1 MGQQSVRPPDILD
14 KPPDILDD
22 DGFDNW
28 YKEVS
33 KKYDLSPDPEGQF
46 YDYRAAY
53 KAGAKPN
60 ESGHWPSKFKLPGHP
75 NEIVGGFNTRTGKP
89 EPGYKLETD
98 PAKLKALGW
107 EDLPEIAKQ
116 EKPEEGTLGKLWR
129 LANVSAF
136 PDIKNPVNYD
146 EKNPKK
152 IMKSEEPDTY
162 AEGFDR
168 SAGETLYNEIIK
180 PAGSALGVTLA
191 VAGGPMLRGAG
202 RVASKIPYVGGA
214 IEGIG
219 NFLAKER
226 HLFGSAKKETQ
237 AVASKIIAP
246 KPPDIP
252 DAVVPDKLPVI
263 TKLHKA
269 LEESGPLNEKQLEI
283 NTAERAKKFAS
294 ARDVDIT
301 DSGSANKFMSNLA
314 GKHARVTMEPLKLD
328 QPDVDTLHGMIGE
341 ALKADVID
349 TPEAAQSITALR
361 SLLEGGVPNK
371 SQIEVLEKVFGEG
384 IAERIPSQQTGRQLI
399 TKAIS
404 IPKSIVS
411 SLDLGFPFRQ
421 GINMVGR
428 KEWFGM
434 LRPAIEA
441 YASEGGKEKWME
453 AIKSEP
459 LFDLAKRSGLPI
471 GDVIGAG
478 REEHAVINMLGGKE
492 IPYGGIFGKAVNKV
506 ADTVARTPGI
516 INSNRAYTIG
526 AAKLRMDLFKTQYA
540 DYRRLYQTSKSLAGN
555 NKELIKAAELFNP
568 DNLYRSRQIADSIAI
583 ATGRGRLG
591 KLEPIAE
598 ELNATL
604 FAPRLMSARFQT
616 IKKLLNPMTYSST
629 DPVMRKDAIK
639 QLISITGTALSSAA
653 MFKAAGGE
661 VELDPRSTDFLKG
674 KIGKVR
680 FDLGGGYLQYIVPTA
695 KLIGYSTGHPG
706 TKQTG
711 TDVIER
717 FFTNKAS
724 PLASVFISFMRG
736 RDATGKKV
744 NFSSPSPFENTAMES
759 IVPFM
764 IQDFKDLAEE
774 DPTLLPALIPGAMMG
789 GGIEVHKDKIPS
801 KEMQRRRR

>member
-1 MGQQSVRPPDILD
+1 MPQQRPPDILD
-14 KPPDILDD
+14 KPPDILDSNRPPDILDND

-33 KKYDLSPDPEGQF
+33 KQYNLSPDPEGQF

-60 ESGHWPSKFKLPGHP
+60 ESGHWPSQFKLPGHP

-89 EPGYKLETD
+89 EPGHKLETD

-107 EDLPEIAKQ
+107 DELPEIPKQ
-116 EKPEEGTLGKLWR
+116 KKGTLEKVWDFAKRPLTDHLPDAINPRIIADKLEKIISDPG
-129 LANVSAF
+129 LNTSPTEASIEGFIGGATKGAINTANEFTSPLSIIGGAALNKLSKVPAIAGVLNKNLFGAF
-136 PDIKNPVNYD
+136 
-146 EKNPKK
+146 
-152 IMKSEEPDTY
+152 KSE
-162 AEGFDR
+162 GK
-168 SAGETLYNEIIK
+168 TLSNE
-180 PAGSALGVTLA
+180 LLT
-191 VAGGPMLRGAG
+191 
-202 RVASKIPYVGGA
+202 
-214 IEGIG
+214 
-219 NFLAKER
+219 
-226 HLFGSAKKETQ
+226 T
-237 AVASKIIAP
+237 

-252 DAVVPDKLPVI
+252 DEVVPDKLPVI

-269 LEESGPLNEKQLEI
+269 LEDSGPLNEKQLEI

-294 ARDVDIT
+294 AKSVDIT

-314 GKHARVTMEPLKLD
+314 GKHAKVSMEPLQLD
-328 QPDVDTLHGMIGE
+328 QPDVDTLHSMIGE

-349 TPEAAQSITALR
+349 TPEAAQTITALR
-361 SLLEGGVPNK
+361 SMLEGGVPNK
-371 SQIEVLEKVFGEG
+371 SQIQVLERVFGEG

-421 GINMVGR
+421 GINSVGR

-434 LRPAIEA
+434 LKPAIEA
-441 YASEGGKEKWME
+441 YASEGGKDKWME

-478 REEHAVINMLGGKE
+478 REEHAVINMLGGKTV
-492 IPYGGIFGKAVNKV
+492 PYGGILGKTVNKV
-506 ADTVARTPGI
+506 ADTVAKAPGI
-516 INSNRAYTIG
+516 VNSNRAYSIA

-540 DYRRLYQTSKSLAGN
+540 DYGRLYQTTKSLAGS
-555 NKELIKAAELFNP
+555 NKDLLKSAELLNP
-568 DNLYRSRQIADSIAI
+568 NNLYRSKQIADGIAI

-616 IKKLLNPMTYSST
+616 IKKLLNPITYSST

-639 QLISITGTALSSAA
+639 QLVSITGTALTSAA
-653 MFKAAGGE
+653 LMKQAGGE

-674 KIGKVR
+674 KIGKTR

-711 TDVIER
+711 ADVIER

-724 PLASVFISFMRG
+724 PIASVFISFMRG

-744 NFSSPSPFENTAMES
+744 DFTNPSPFENTAMEA
-759 IVPFM
+759 IIPFM

-774 DPTLLPALIPGAMMG
+774 DPSLLPALIPGAMMG
-789 GGIEVHKDKIPS
+789 GSVEVHKDDKIPG
-801 KEMQRRRR
+801 KEMPRRRR